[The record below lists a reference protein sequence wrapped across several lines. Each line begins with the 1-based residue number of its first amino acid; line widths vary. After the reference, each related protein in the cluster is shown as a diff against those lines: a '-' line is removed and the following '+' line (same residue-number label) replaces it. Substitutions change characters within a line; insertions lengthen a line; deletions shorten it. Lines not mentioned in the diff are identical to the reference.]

1 MKMEEAVE
9 FWLKGRRRGVG
20 VWVLVLVLV
29 RVWIGG
35 FVGKDPFGGFEGG
48 CAAGGR

>member
-9 FWLKGRRRGVG
+9 FWLKGRRRGV
-20 VWVLVLVLV
+20 WVLV

-48 CAAGGR
+48 FAAGGR